1 MVHIK
6 RDEEKLAQTAAG
18 AVKQFHVL
26 GTASLA
32 GFEVIM
38 DGRF

>member
-1 MVHIK
+1 VDQK
-6 RDEEKLAQTAAG
+6 KNEEKLARTAVG
-18 AVKQFHVL
+18 EVKQFHVL

-32 GFEVIM
+32 GFEVII